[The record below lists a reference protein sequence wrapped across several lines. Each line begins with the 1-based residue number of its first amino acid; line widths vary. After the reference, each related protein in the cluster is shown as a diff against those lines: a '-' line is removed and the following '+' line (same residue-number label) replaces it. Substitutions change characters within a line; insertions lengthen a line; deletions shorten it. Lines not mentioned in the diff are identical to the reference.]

1 MRCRLS
7 VCSPTV
13 AAPRGKKCSLYQG
26 GGARDVHSSSHASKG
41 CSLAILETQWG
52 HPQESGLK
60 PVLGVPSNQAPGKSD
75 CTRPTRCPLVP
86 HKARIRSVTAAA
98 RPAGRG
104 RGSYPQVTRIF
115 PGKALRRPYTNPRS
129 VRFLSDRTTGK
140 NCARSSSCAPGSTAA
155 GRWRSVTGHAPWPLG
170 ADPPRLGGRGIE

>member
-115 PGKALRRPYTNPRS
+115 PGKALRRPYTNPP
-129 VRFLSDRTTGK
+129 VG
-140 NCARSSSCAPGSTAA
+140 AVPVGSYD
-155 GRWRSVTGHAPWPLG
+155 G
-170 ADPPRLGGRGIE
+170 